1 MAEAR
6 REAPGEA
13 SREPTVRRR
22 ASAFMHR
29 HVWLRLSLLLA
40 APMFWLV
47 VVYLASLAAL
57 FITAFWATDSFTSAI
72 VREWNLDN
80 YRLLVENPVYRTIVL
95 RTLAVAVGVTVICMV
110 VAVPFAYYMAKL
122 AGPRERKLLVVAA
135 LMPLW
140 VSYLIKGF
148 SWRILIGENGV
159 LDNTLGWTPGFG
171 LVAVVL
177 TLSYLW
183 LPFMILPVYAGF
195 ERLPDSLLDA
205 SGDLGAR
212 PGRTFRSV
220 VLPAILP
227 SVAAGSIFTFSLSL
241 GDYITVDIVGGKTQ
255 MLGNVVYDNQVFDLP
270 FAAAMACV
278 TVVIMVVYLR
288 LVRRTGA
295 LENI

>member
-1 MAEAR
+1 MAEAL
-6 REAPGEA
+6 RETPVRPAF
-13 SREPTVRRR
+13 SRS
-22 ASAFMHR
+22 ASAFLDRHR
-29 HVWLRLSLLLA
+29 WLRLSVLLA

-47 VVYLASLAAL
+47 VVYLASLGAL
-57 FITAFWATDSFTSAI
+57 FVTAFWSTDSFTSEI
-72 VREWNLDN
+72 VRDWNLDN
-80 YRLLVENPVYRTIVL
+80 YRLLYQSAVYRTIIL
-95 RTLAVAVGVTVICMV
+95 RTLAVAMGVTALCAA
-110 VAVPFAYYMAKL
+110 VAIPFAYYMAKV
-122 AGPRERKLLVVAA
+122 AGPRARKILVVAA

-148 SWRILIGENGV
+148 SWRILIGENGP
-159 LDNTLGWTPGFG
+159 LDNTLGATPGFG

-183 LPFMILPVYAGF
+183 LPYMILPVYAGF

-212 PGRTFRSV
+212 PGRTFWSV
-220 VLPAILP
+220 VVPAILP
-227 SVAAGSIFTFSLSL
+227 SVVAGSIFTFSLSM

-255 MLGNVVYDNQVFDLP
+255 MLGSTVNDNYTLDLP
-270 FAAAMACV
+270 FAAAMATI
-278 TVVIMVVYLR
+278 TVVIMVIYLR

>member
-1 MAEAR
+1 VAEALR
-6 REAPGEA
+6 GTP
-13 SREPTVRRR
+13 VRPAFPRS
-22 ASAFMHR
+22 ASAFLDRHR
-29 HVWLRLSLLLA
+29 WLRLSVLLA

-47 VVYLASLAAL
+47 VVYLASLGAL
-57 FITAFWATDSFTSAI
+57 FVTAFWSTDSFTSEI
-72 VREWNLDN
+72 VRDWNLDN
-80 YRLLVENPVYRTIVL
+80 YRLLFESSVYRTIIL
-95 RTLAVAVGVTVICMV
+95 RTLAVASGVTVLCAA
-110 VAVPFAYYMAKL
+110 VAIPFAYYMAKV
-122 AGPRERKLLVVAA
+122 AGPRARKILVVAA

-148 SWRILIGENGV
+148 SWRILLGENGP
-159 LDNTLGWTPGFG
+159 LDNTIGATPGFG

-183 LPFMILPVYAGF
+183 LPYMVLPVYAGF

-212 PGRTFRSV
+212 PGRTFLSV
-220 VLPAILP
+220 VVPAILP
-227 SVAAGSIFTFSLSL
+227 SVVAGSIFTFSLSM
-241 GDYITVDIVGGKTQ
+241 GDYIAVDIVGGRTQ
-255 MLGNVVYDNQVFDLP
+255 MLGTVVNDNYTLDLP
-270 FAAAMACV
+270 FAAAMASL